1 MTAAPIRTVPPHTV
15 PVYTVEQV
23 RIAESPLLAAG
34 QPLMARAAAALAD
47 VVRATY
53 AEGHEAVA
61 PETGMPRAVPTTH
74 AKHLLVLAGSGD
86 NGGDALFAAAHLA
99 DEVDVDVLTVGV
111 RVHEDGL
118 AAALGAGA
126 RRVELPAVREAATDY
141 GLILD
146 AILGIGAVD
155 PALRG
160 NAREAVEALLP
171 AVRAGHSRVIA
182 VDLPSGLQP
191 DTGAAGDAVLPAS
204 VTVTFGA
211 VKAGLVRG
219 RGPELAGELVL
230 ADIGL
235 GSELE
240 GFQPVGAASVSR
252 IVTAPAG

>member
-1 MTAAPIRTVPPHTV
+1 MTRV

-23 RIAESPLLAAG
+23 RIAESPLLAAS
-34 QPLMARAAAALAD
+34 QPLMMRAAAALAE
-47 VVRATY
+47 VVREAY
-53 AEGHEAVA
+53 HDGRDAVA
-61 PETGMPRAVPTTH
+61 ADADSRPATH

-86 NGGDALFAAAHLA
+86 NGGDALYAAALLA
-99 DEVDVDVLTVGV
+99 EEVDVDVLTVGV
-111 RVHEDGL
+111 RVHEAGL

-126 RRVELPAVREAATDY
+126 RRVEMPAVREAATDY
-141 GLILD
+141 DLILD
-146 AILGIGAVD
+146 GILGIGAVD

-171 AVRAGHSRVIA
+171 AVRAGRSRVIA
-182 VDLPSGLQP
+182 VDVPSGLQP

-219 RGPELAGELVL
+219 GGPELAGELVL
-230 ADIGL
+230 ADIGI

-240 GFQPVGAASVSR
+240 GFRPVAETTVSR
-252 IVTAPAG
+252 VVTAPGTPGR

>member
-1 MTAAPIRTVPPHTV
+1 MTRV

-34 QPLMARAAAALAD
+34 QPLMARAAAALAA
-47 VVRATY
+47 VVRGAY
-53 AEGHEAVA
+53 HDGHDAVA
-61 PETGMPRAVPTTH
+61 SETAPRVLPTAH

-86 NGGDALFAAAHLA
+86 NGGDALYAAALLA
-99 DEVDVDVLTVGV
+99 GEVDVDVLTVGV
-111 RVHEDGL
+111 RVHEAGL

-126 RRVELPAVREAATDY
+126 RRVELPAVQEAATDY
-141 GLILD
+141 DLIVD
-146 AILGIGAVD
+146 GILGIGAVD

-160 NAREAVEALLP
+160 NARAAVEALLP
-171 AVRAGHSRVIA
+171 AVRAGRSQVIA

-191 DTGAAGDAVLPAS
+191 DTGAAGNAVLPAS

-219 RGPELAGELVL
+219 RGPELVGELVL

-235 GSELE
+235 GPELE
-240 GFQPVGAASVSR
+240 GFRPVGEATVSR
-252 IVTAPAG
+252 IVTPPAA